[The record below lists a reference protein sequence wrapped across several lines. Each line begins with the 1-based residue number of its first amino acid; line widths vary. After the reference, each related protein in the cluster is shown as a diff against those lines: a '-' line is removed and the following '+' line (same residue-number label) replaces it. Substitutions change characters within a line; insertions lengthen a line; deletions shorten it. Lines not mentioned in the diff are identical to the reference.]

1 MPNVH
6 YIAHD
11 GNETVLEVEPG
22 NNLMMAAVFEGI
34 REIEGI
40 CGGCL
45 SCATCHVY
53 VDAAW
58 ADRLPPPSADELRML
73 DEVAA
78 ERATLVD
85 ITKAEGK
92 PEKDLEWKEQPL
104 RLRVFNDPGE
114 VRAAA
119 RSQCHRSPA
128 SWSRAASPCVG
139 RSASTTQASQ
149 DLTLGRWSGST
160 HIQFIECA
168 CRGLCCPRRGA
179 I

>member
-1 MPNVH
+1 MPDVH

-11 GNETVLEVEPG
+11 GAETVLEVEPG

-78 ERATLVD
+78 ERRPNSRLSCQ
-85 ITKAEGK
+85 IEMR
-92 PEKDLEWKEQPL
+92 EDLAGI
-104 RLRVFNDPGE
+104 V
-114 VRAAA
+114 VRMPD
-119 RSQCHRSPA
+119 RQS
-128 SWSRAASPCVG
+128 
-139 RSASTTQASQ
+139 
-149 DLTLGRWSGST
+149 
-160 HIQFIECA
+160 
-168 CRGLCCPRRGA
+168 
-179 I
+179 